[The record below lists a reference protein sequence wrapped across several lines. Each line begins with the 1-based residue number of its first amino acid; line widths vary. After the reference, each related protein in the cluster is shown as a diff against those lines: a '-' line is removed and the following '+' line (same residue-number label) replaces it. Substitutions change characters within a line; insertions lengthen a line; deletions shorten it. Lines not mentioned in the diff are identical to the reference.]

1 MLRPKG
7 TLSLVGLPPG
17 DFPAPIFDIVL
28 KRLTIRGSIVGTRK
42 DLQEALAFAAEGKV
56 KTIVRAE
63 PLECIN
69 EIFAQMHRGE
79 INGRVVLD
87 MQKSLN

>member
-1 MLRPKG
+1 LRPKG

-17 DFPAPIFDIVL
+17 NFATPIFDVVL

-42 DLQEALAFAAEGKV
+42 DLAEAIAFAAEGKV
-56 KTIVRAE
+56 KATVESA
-63 PLECIN
+63 PLAAIN
-69 EIFAQMHRGE
+69 TVFSDLKRGA

-87 MQKSLN
+87 LA